1 METQLY
7 GDYLCQVLG
16 QPKEKTKA
24 FRCVSYLDRRIFRTN
39 FKAGTRRWFMINPNA
54 ILIVHTKDVSCTLLV
69 PNDILLVIVQMKK
82 NTLKFISIYF
92 FYPLNLSF
100 YNYSTTLNS

>member
-7 GDYLCQVLG
+7 GDYLCQVFG
-16 QPKEKTKA
+16 KPKEKTKA

-39 FKAGTRRWFMINPNA
+39 VKVGARRWFMIIPNVV
-54 ILIVHTKDVSCTLLV
+54 LIVHTKDVSCTSLI

-82 NTLKFISIYF
+82 KHFEIHF
-92 FYPLNLSF
+92 NLIFLSSQF
-100 YNYSTTLNS
+100 ELL